1 MAASPAVHR
10 RTALGVTPLFNV
22 TSDMGGQRWNVRPF
36 RALSING
43 RSRRTAMKINLEIDC
58 TPDEARRFFGLPD
71 VAPMQEMV
79 MAKLQERMM
88 QAVDATAPETLM
100 RAWVPMAPE
109 LMQQGMNALFGTF
122 MKKQADAKK
131 D

>member
-1 MAASPAVHR
+1 MPGEGTVGCLKPPRCGRAAVEPPVP
-10 RTALGVTPLFNV
+10 LGAGTPLNE
-22 TSDMGGQRWNVRPF
+22 
-36 RALSING
+36 
-43 RSRRTAMKINLEIDC
+43 AMRKPVKINLEIDC

-71 VAPMQEMV
+71 VAPMQEAV

-88 QAVDATAPETLM
+88 QAVDATTPEALM

-109 LMQQGMNALFGTF
+109 LMQQGMNALFGAF

>member
-1 MAASPAVHR
+1 M
-10 RTALGVTPLFNV
+10 
-22 TSDMGGQRWNVRPF
+22 DGQPWNVRPSG
-36 RALSING
+36 ALSTNG

-71 VAPMQEMV
+71 VAPMQEAIMT
-79 MAKLQERMM
+79 KLQERMM
-88 QAVDATAPETLM
+88 QAVDATTPEALM

-109 LMQQGMNALFGTF
+109 LMQQGMNALFGAF